1 LPATLNGLAGGDARL
16 CTVLAETGPTGSR
29 TGHLARRD
37 DRHGTLEGLLKGVDS
52 TMAEM
57 NVRFHTLEDYE
68 TEFADRHLL
77 HGAVSKWAVETPD
90 RVAIIEFDTGREF
103 TYRQFDAAATAIALK
118 LLELGFRKGD
128 FLATS
133 LPLLA
138 EHVFLEYACFKI
150 GVIHAPLD
158 LRLKG
163 PEVVRSIGLIR
174 AKGFA
179 LLGQTPYADFRPLG
193 QLVRQECPY
202 VEHIL
207 QFSPPDDCIPGAT
220 SMLALAGEVAALAAN
235 PSASPMW
242 EEYQRVTASISEND
256 GAQVIYTTGST
267 GFPKPALQ
275 SHRNITCQNM
285 CLAGGFGMQKTDRM
299 LVNLPPSHVGCQAE
313 QLITTFFCGN
323 TAVIMWIFDAEKT
336 LQAIEKYKIQVMG
349 QIPAMF
355 NMQWRLP
362 NYGQYDLSSLE
373 LVLYGGQQVTVPFLD
388 KLRQMAPRA
397 ATGLGLTEMAGFVTY
412 SKLDGTLEELAA
424 SVGFDMPVTPLTI
437 RQPMKEDG
445 SAGEVLPDGTI
456 GEICFSGPQV
466 FIGYVNNE
474 EAYRKTV
481 SSDGVCY
488 TGDLGYR
495 DGTGL
500 HFTGRSKLVIK
511 PKGYQVYP
519 AQVEEH
525 FAQLRD
531 LVANVAAVGA
541 PHEVFSEGII
551 LFVERHPQ
559 ADLGMESLAEHAKE
573 IAAYMRPSHYE
584 ILEPGTFPLNRV
596 AKTDY
601 VLLKER
607 AMTLIENLRSAGS
620 WDR

>member
-1 LPATLNGLAGGDARL
+1 
-16 CTVLAETGPTGSR
+16 
-29 TGHLARRD
+29 
-37 DRHGTLEGLLKGVDS
+37 
-52 TMAEM
+52 MAESA
-57 NVRFHTLEDYE
+57 VRFYTLQDYE
-68 TEFADRHLL
+68 QEFADRHLL
-77 HGAVSKWAVETPD
+77 HAAVEKWARETPD
-90 RVAIIEFDTGREF
+90 KVAIIEFDTGREF
-103 TYRQFDAAATAIALK
+103 TYRQFDSLATGIALK

-163 PEVVRSIGLIR
+163 PEVVRSLGLIQ

-179 LLGQTPYADFRPLG
+179 FLGQTPYADFRPLG
-193 QLVRQECPY
+193 QLVQAQCPY
-202 VEHIL
+202 VEHFL
-207 QFSPPDDCIPGAT
+207 QFSAPDDVIAGAR
-220 SMLALAGEVAALAAN
+220 SMMALAAEVAQLAMN
-235 PSASPMW
+235 PSASPCW
-242 EEYQRVTASISEND
+242 EEYQRVSSSIDEHD

-275 SHRNITCQNM
+275 SHRNISCQNM
-285 CLAGGFGMQKTDRM
+285 CLAGGFAMQHTERM

-336 LQAIEKYKIQVMG
+336 LQAIDRYKIQVMG

-362 NYGQYDLSSLE
+362 NYSSYDLSSLE
-373 LVLYGGQQVTVPFLD
+373 LVLYGGQQVTVPFLE
-388 KLRQMAPRA
+388 KMRQMAPKA

-412 SKLDGTLEELAA
+412 SKLDGTLEELAS
-424 SVGFDMPVTPLTI
+424 SVGFDMPVTPMTI
-437 RQPMKEDG
+437 REPMMEDG
-445 SAGEVLPDGTI
+445 RAGAVLPDGTI

-481 SSDGVCY
+481 STDGVCY

-495 DGTGL
+495 DATGL

-525 FAQLRD
+525 FSKLREK
-531 LVANVAAVGA
+531 VCNVAAVGA

-551 LFVERHPQ
+551 LFVEPHPGTTVT
-559 ADLGMESLAEHAKE
+559 AAELEEHAKE
-573 IAAYMRPSHYE
+573 IAAYMRPSHFE
-584 ILEPGTFPLNRV
+584 LIDAGTFPLNRV

-607 AMTLIENLRSAGS
+607 AMQLIASLRAGGG
-620 WDR
+620 WDAP